1 MKNLTI
7 ACSLAFILALSTR
20 APAAGGSSGVEAR
33 LAAQNA
39 LFEEQYQYELKSSPE
54 TATAYGD
61 YRYNDRL
68 DEYSL
73 AAAAADNA
81 ADTKFLA
88 RIKEIPTG
96 GFAPQA
102 ALSHEVF
109 VRMLQRRIDNY
120 GFKEFEM
127 PLNQMS
133 GPHVELADLPLSVPL
148 DSLKHYE
155 DYIARLHQIPR
166 VFTQTEE
173 VLRAGL
179 RDHLMP
185 VRFLLEKVPAQCEG
199 VVKANPFLLP
209 LKKFPAEIR
218 AADQERLSREINQVV
233 AAEVLP
239 AYQAF
244 AKFVATEYAPQGRT
258 TLSVAS
264 LPGGDQRYMNDIR
277 SRTTVSTL
285 SPDEIHQIGL
295 KEIERIEADM
305 LVIAHGQGFADLAA
319 FRDALKTNPK
329 YIPTSAEQILDD
341 FRKYIAQ
348 MQPKLPELFGY
359 IPGSPVTVEA
369 IPDFQS
375 ANATHYQ
382 TGTPD
387 GKRPGRVSVAT
398 SDFAHRSLI
407 DDEAV
412 AYHEGIPGH
421 HMQRSVAQLMTGLPK
436 FRQHVSNSGYSEGW
450 ALYAEE
456 LGKEVGFYQDP
467 VSDYGRLRSE
477 LFRAVRL
484 VVDTGIHAKGWS
496 RDQVVDFMRKNG
508 VGDEPMIQSE
518 SDRYIAWPAQA
529 LSYKLGQ
536 LKFREL
542 RARARKE
549 LGERFD
555 IRAFHDEMLNGGVL
569 PLDLLDARTN
579 AWIQEQKGAP
589 DKIAFRGLYKEL
601 VEINTTRSVGNCTK
615 AAEAMRTRLLAAG
628 IPAGDAEILAP
639 PERPNDGAL
648 IAVLHGRDRATKPI
662 LLLAH
667 IDVVEAKRSDW
678 VRDPFVLTEEGGW
691 YYGRGVSDD
700 KAMAAVFTDNLIRY
714 RQENFRPRRDI
725 KLALTCGE
733 ETSEIFNSVKWLI
746 DTRPQVLNAAFA
758 LNEGAIGELDRDGK
772 PVTLQIQS
780 GEKIYQDY
788 SLDVTDAGGHSA
800 RPTKT
805 NPIVRLSAA
814 LVRLG
819 AHNFP
824 VRFNPTTRAYFDA
837 QARVMAPDIAA
848 DMRAVINNSQ
858 DDAAVERLW
867 AINPSWNATLR
878 TTCVVTEIS
887 GGHAVNALPQSAH
900 ANVNCRVLPG
910 TALADVQSE
919 IVRVLADDSIHVT
932 PSGEQGIQAPVPPL
946 SPQIMDPVRQV
957 AARQWPGVVIVPT
970 LSTGASDGRFLNAS
984 GVPTYGLSG
993 MFHDA
998 EGAHHHGLNERIRV
1012 KSLLDGRQFL
1022 YEVVKLYANA
1032 A

>member
-536 LKFREL
+536 LKFR
-542 RARARKE
+542 
-549 LGERFD
+549 
-555 IRAFHDEMLNGGVL
+555 
-569 PLDLLDARTN
+569 
-579 AWIQEQKGAP
+579 
-589 DKIAFRGLYKEL
+589 
-601 VEINTTRSVGNCTK
+601 
-615 AAEAMRTRLLAAG
+615 
-628 IPAGDAEILAP
+628 
-639 PERPNDGAL
+639 
-648 IAVLHGRDRATKPI
+648 
-662 LLLAH
+662 
-667 IDVVEAKRSDW
+667 
-678 VRDPFVLTEEGGW
+678 
-691 YYGRGVSDD
+691 
-700 KAMAAVFTDNLIRY
+700 
-714 RQENFRPRRDI
+714 
-725 KLALTCGE
+725 
-733 ETSEIFNSVKWLI
+733 
-746 DTRPQVLNAAFA
+746 
-758 LNEGAIGELDRDGK
+758 
-772 PVTLQIQS
+772 
-780 GEKIYQDY
+780 
-788 SLDVTDAGGHSA
+788 
-800 RPTKT
+800 
-805 NPIVRLSAA
+805 
-814 LVRLG
+814 
-819 AHNFP
+819 
-824 VRFNPTTRAYFDA
+824 
-837 QARVMAPDIAA
+837 
-848 DMRAVINNSQ
+848 
-858 DDAAVERLW
+858 
-867 AINPSWNATLR
+867 
-878 TTCVVTEIS
+878 
-887 GGHAVNALPQSAH
+887 
-900 ANVNCRVLPG
+900 
-910 TALADVQSE
+910 
-919 IVRVLADDSIHVT
+919 
-932 PSGEQGIQAPVPPL
+932 
-946 SPQIMDPVRQV
+946 
-957 AARQWPGVVIVPT
+957 
-970 LSTGASDGRFLNAS
+970 
-984 GVPTYGLSG
+984 
-993 MFHDA
+993 
-998 EGAHHHGLNERIRV
+998 
-1012 KSLLDGRQFL
+1012 
-1022 YEVVKLYANA
+1022 
-1032 A
+1032 